1 MTSKNSENPNQGNS
15 VPTWEKYALTIRQ
28 ASQYFNIGEK
38 KLRRLAEG
46 NPPPA
51 WVLMN
56 GAHLQIKRKVLEKA
70 LDDSYSI

>member
-1 MTSKNSENPNQGNS
+1 MTSGNTKNPTPGNG
-15 VPTWEKYALTIRQ
+15 VPTWEKYTLTIRQ

-38 KLRRLAEG
+38 KLRQLAEG
-46 NPPPA
+46 NPP

-56 GAHLQIKRKVLEKA
+56 GSHMLVKRKALEKT